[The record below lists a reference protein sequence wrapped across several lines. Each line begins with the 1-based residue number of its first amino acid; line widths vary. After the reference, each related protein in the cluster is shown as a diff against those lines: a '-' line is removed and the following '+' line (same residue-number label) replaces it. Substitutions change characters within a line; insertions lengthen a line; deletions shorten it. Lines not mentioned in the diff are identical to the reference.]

1 MGKNKIDLTEY
12 IKRGEELSFS
22 KRVRLVLMLSI
33 PSIMAQISSI
43 IMQYIDAAMVGR
55 LGADGS
61 AAIGL
66 VSTTCWMFGSLAY
79 ALTIGYSV
87 QVAHAI
93 GAGKKEK
100 TKCIV
105 GQALFAVLMWAVFL
119 MFAGTF
125 LSGSLPRLLGADPR
139 IHQNASDYFFI
150 YAAFLPVAA
159 LNSLASGILQCSG
172 NMKTPGILNSLKCFL
187 DILFNAFF
195 IFPSHVLY
203 MGKVKIVLPG
213 LHMGVAGAALG
224 TAAAELFVAVVLFYC
239 VWIKKFSLHK
249 MHIRKDCFRKGYLR
263 KAIKIS
269 LPVGFEHFVVCAAQI
284 TSTKIVAPLGI
295 VAIAANSFGITA
307 EALCYMPGYGIADAA
322 TTLVGQGIGAKKE
335 NVAKYFAKIS
345 TMIGMVLMSAMAVII
360 FFAAPYIMAMLS
372 ADAKVVALGTKILRI
387 EMFAEPMYAASIV
400 ASGALRGAG
409 DTFVP
414 SLMNFG
420 SIWLVRMPLSYLLSL
435 SVGLRGMWFAMCIE
449 LIFRGSIFLY
459 RLFKVRWWEKAKN
472 RIQ

>member
-100 TKCIV
+100 AKCIV

-239 VWIKKFSLHK
+239 VWIKKFSL
-249 MHIRKDCFRKGYLR
+249 
-263 KAIKIS
+263 
-269 LPVGFEHFVVCAAQI
+269 PVGFEHFFVCAAQI

>member
-33 PSIMAQISSI
+33 PSIM
-43 IMQYIDAAMVGR
+43 
-55 LGADGS
+55 
-61 AAIGL
+61 
-66 VSTTCWMFGSLAY
+66 
-79 ALTIGYSV
+79 
-87 QVAHAI
+87 
-93 GAGKKEK
+93 
-100 TKCIV
+100 
-105 GQALFAVLMWAVFL
+105 
-119 MFAGTF
+119 
-125 LSGSLPRLLGADPR
+125 
-139 IHQNASDYFFI
+139 
-150 YAAFLPVAA
+150 
-159 LNSLASGILQCSG
+159 
-172 NMKTPGILNSLKCFL
+172 
-187 DILFNAFF
+187 
-195 IFPSHVLY
+195 
-203 MGKVKIVLPG
+203 
-213 LHMGVAGAALG
+213 
-224 TAAAELFVAVVLFYC
+224 
-239 VWIKKFSLHK
+239 
-249 MHIRKDCFRKGYLR
+249 
-263 KAIKIS
+263 
-269 LPVGFEHFVVCAAQI
+269 AQI

-345 TMIGMVLMSAMAVII
+345 TMIGMVLMSAMAVIM

-435 SVGLRGMWFAMCIE
+435 SMGLRGMWFAMCIE

-472 RIQ
+472 RIQYEL

>member
-100 TKCIV
+100 AKCIV

-159 LNSLASGILQCSG
+159 LNSLASEFY
-172 NMKTPGILNSLKCFL
+172 N
-187 DILFNAFF
+187 
-195 IFPSHVLY
+195 
-203 MGKVKIVLPG
+203 
-213 LHMGVAGAALG
+213 
-224 TAAAELFVAVVLFYC
+224 AAA
-239 VWIKKFSLHK
+239 I
-249 MHIRKDCFRKGYLR
+249 
-263 KAIKIS
+263 
-269 LPVGFEHFVVCAAQI
+269 
-284 TSTKIVAPLGI
+284 
-295 VAIAANSFGITA
+295 
-307 EALCYMPGYGIADAA
+307 
-322 TTLVGQGIGAKKE
+322 
-335 NVAKYFAKIS
+335 
-345 TMIGMVLMSAMAVII
+345 
-360 FFAAPYIMAMLS
+360 
-372 ADAKVVALGTKILRI
+372 
-387 EMFAEPMYAASIV
+387 
-400 ASGALRGAG
+400 
-409 DTFVP
+409 
-414 SLMNFG
+414 
-420 SIWLVRMPLSYLLSL
+420 
-435 SVGLRGMWFAMCIE
+435 
-449 LIFRGSIFLY
+449 
-459 RLFKVRWWEKAKN
+459 
-472 RIQ
+472 